1 MASECDY
8 DMEYWGEW
16 RGGEGDKDKVEAG
29 WNIKVKGYKLV
40 CVI

>member
-1 MASECDY
+1 MIWNIEVY
-8 DMEYWGEW
+8 ERG
-16 RGGEGDKDKVEAG
+16 GGEGEKDKVEAG